1 MIGLDTS
8 AGAAAPSETD
18 AAPAGQ
24 ASLRRILLRVWNPT
38 QPDRIMLAGETDPPG
53 TAPLVLPDGVFDAL
67 FASAGAQDGDEIEI
81 LVRRTGR
88 RPLDR

>member
-1 MIGLDTS
+1 MNGLDPT
-8 AGAAAPSETD
+8 AGTAAPTEPAD
-18 AAPAGQ
+18 EAAG

-38 QPDRIMLAGETDPPG
+38 QPDRIMLAGENDPPG
-53 TAPLVLPDGVFDAL
+53 SAPLVLPDGVFDAL
-67 FASAGAQDGDEIEI
+67 FASARAEDGDEIEI

>member
-1 MIGLDTS
+1 
-8 AGAAAPSETD
+8 
-18 AAPAGQ
+18 
-24 ASLRRILLRVWNPT
+24 
-38 QPDRIMLAGETDPPG
+38 MLAGENDPPG
-53 TAPLVLPDGVFDAL
+53 SAPLVLPDGVFDAL

>member
-1 MIGLDTS
+1 MNSLDTGATAS
-8 AGAAAPSETD
+8 SEPSDEAAG
-18 AAPAGQ
+18 

-38 QPDRIMLAGETDPPG
+38 QPDRIMLAGENDPPG
-53 TAPLVLPDGVFDAL
+53 SAPLVLPDGVFDAL